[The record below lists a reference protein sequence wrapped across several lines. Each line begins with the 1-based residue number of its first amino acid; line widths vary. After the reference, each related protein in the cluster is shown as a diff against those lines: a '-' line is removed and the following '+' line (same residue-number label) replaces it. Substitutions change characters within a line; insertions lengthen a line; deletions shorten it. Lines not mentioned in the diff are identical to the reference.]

1 MMSSLEHA
9 SMSVFKLSC
18 RRLVIGTRTAESTR
32 QAVAKRRR
40 VVGGEMEQAPVCI
53 GGWRVW
59 LLFRFKAR
67 GSGSTVKLN
76 DRYRTSIPGSGAR
89 RAGKGETRAQAGQL
103 N

>member
-1 MMSSLEHA
+1 MMSSLERA
-9 SMSVFKLSC
+9 SMSALKLSG
-18 RRLVIGTRTAESTR
+18 RRFVIGRRTAESTR

-40 VVGGEMEQAPVCI
+40 VVGGGMEQAPFCI

-59 LLFRFKAR
+59 LLFWFKAR

-89 RAGKGETRAQAGQL
+89 
-103 N
+103 